1 MYVDQEFEVNIQ
13 NTSLLFNTHRENISC
28 NFLMSMFTDMTKG
41 NIDL

>member
-13 NTSLLFNTHRENISC
+13 NAVLLFYTHMENISC
-28 NFLMSMFTDMTKG
+28 NFLMSMFTDMTKS